1 MSSDE
6 IVLNKFNALPNNRQ
20 ELLLTTAAMI
30 ENEDDKEL
38 CICNAKM
45 MKFTDEDMPFLLKI
59 MVAKLIIRKMNIPNV
74 KHGDME
80 AMLLAKSYPKNIGM
94 PRELYLD
101 WPRDTVT
108 LEMLKKKV
116 IIAQVVLELCVT
128 KQKKHSVAHNPEI
141 LNEYEARIKFKNS
154 ILRLAN
160 VTKEKAIKASKKMSI
175 DEIVQKIA
183 ADIHNNEERYISV
196 RCADIFEAVFLIKA
210 AIREMKQL
218 RRTIQFRM
226 INIIKIAKKDE
237 TGSLKPTQ
245 KRLLFGVEIKAP
257 AMYTDYSELLDTS
270 LSVQEDLQ
278 ETLNILNG
286 TKVELISRTFA
297 TSQTF
302 GSLCT
307 EVRVLN
313 INPIGKWGK
322 KMNPKTKKIE
332 DWFLYQEITLQ
343 SNTIGAA
350 DIKYKN
356 NKEKTPSDKNV
367 PILIFKD
374 WIHEN
379 SAYLFDNVFHLM
391 AEISPNDPRKVKELV
406 LPKLPKDID
415 DQITLFQQQ
424 YGARKIDWVQYMV
437 HEMHLDMFMKSMR
450 NEKAKN
456 MGDNERKQEEL
467 KDCDQIE
474 VEEQKHN
481 EQDINVQEII
491 DKLNDDNV
499 EAMNDLDRYL
509 ARNEN
514 LYSYEDVIESEESN
528 IFQQINNCEHS
539 EIESEAESE
548 PTYEKNQFEIDES
561 DSDEYEKRSLE
572 KGN

>member
-307 EVRVLN
+307 EAKYQRLKDSNRRKRVHHY
-313 INPIGKWGK
+313 
-322 KMNPKTKKIE
+322 KMQQLIE
-332 DWFLYQEITLQ
+332 QMPQKLL
-343 SNTIGAA
+343 TIMYKDF
-350 DIKYKN
+350 DIKYIKIEYKRRQRPVYLDVLQYIHKKFN
-356 NKEKTPSDKNV
+356 VNIETMDLSKIIDRCWGFPLENFFFTRLDCNVLGDKFYYGFQVVGSYLTYKEATNLDATNRLCQKIVAVSK
-367 PILIFKD
+367 PIRD
-374 WIHEN
+374 H
-379 SAYLFDNVFHLM
+379 
-391 AEISPNDPRKVKELV
+391 
-406 LPKLPKDID
+406 KDIVICTPFIND
-415 DQITLFQQQ
+415 
-424 YGARKIDWVQYMV
+424 K
-437 HEMHLDMFMKSMR
+437 
-450 NEKAKN
+450 
-456 MGDNERKQEEL
+456 GDG
-467 KDCDQIE
+467 
-474 VEEQKHN
+474 
-481 EQDINVQEII
+481 
-491 DKLNDDNV
+491 
-499 EAMNDLDRYL
+499 
-509 ARNEN
+509 
-514 LYSYEDVIESEESN
+514 VIGGWKRFSIYRWGLGN
-528 IFQQINNCEHS
+528 
-539 EIESEAESE
+539 
-548 PTYEKNQFEIDES
+548 
-561 DSDEYEKRSLE
+561 EYEKLRQRE
-572 KGN
+572 T